1 MRLTYPIQEA
11 ADPKD
16 HFPLEHQTA
25 EGETEIETKQI
36 QLGHP
41 ALLLSSLCLSFLR
54 HPPYEDVDVG
64 GMHPRKTRGKKK
76 IKKYKM
82 TVRKNMKIK
91 LTQ

>member
-41 ALLLSSLCLSFLR
+41 FAALLSAFVLHMRMWTLGER
-54 HPPYEDVDVG
+54 IPENQE
-64 GMHPRKTRGKKK
+64 KK

-82 TVRKNMKIK
+82 AV
-91 LTQ
+91 